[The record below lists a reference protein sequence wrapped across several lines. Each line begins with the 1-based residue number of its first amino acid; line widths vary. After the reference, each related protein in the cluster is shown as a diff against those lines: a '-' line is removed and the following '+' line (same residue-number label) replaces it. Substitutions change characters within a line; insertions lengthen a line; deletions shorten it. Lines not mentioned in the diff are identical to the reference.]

1 MENIFEYVLETR
13 CEEFAKIYQ
22 TKDISLF
29 GFVVGNRNTDDNHV
43 KKLRQSLK
51 KRHIKEV
58 ALIVV
63 RNPTP
68 NDGRPLFFIID
79 GQHRFKAIIEEGL
92 SLTFVICESIDY
104 KDEND
109 VISVIEMLNTN
120 DSNWDVTNFLS
131 SKTALSN
138 QNYIRYQSIYKKF
151 GFEHEIIFFLIKK
164 LGGSIDHKK
173 FKSGVLSFD
182 ETLYVQVDEIL
193 TWLIL
198 YLPIVQK
205 YGKRYYLK
213 ALIEFKI
220 LNGVDIKRLDDKIL
234 NSPKNTSPDFL
245 ELKDKIFKALE
256 YLTFKVFNK
265 GLKDDSKRLGL
276 TRFDDSG
283 SKYRLYVNS

>member
-1 MENIFEYVLETR
+1 MENIYEDVLETR
-13 CEEFAKIYQ
+13 CEEFAKIFQ

-29 GFVVGNRNTDDNHV
+29 GFVVGNRDTDENHI

-58 ALIVV
+58 PLIVV

-79 GQHRFKAIIEEGL
+79 GQHRFKAIIAENL
-92 SLTFVICESIDY
+92 SITFVICESIDY

-138 QNYIRYQSIYKKF
+138 MNYIRYDKIYKKF

-164 LGGSIDHKK
+164 LGDSIDHKK

-182 ETLYVQVDEIL
+182 ETLYIQVDEIL
-193 TWLIL
+193 TWLVQ

-220 LNGVDIKRLDDKIL
+220 LKGVDIKRLDDKIL
-234 NSPKNTSPDFL
+234 NSPNNTSPDFL
-245 ELKDKIFKALE
+245 ELTDTIYKSLE
-256 YLTFKVFNK
+256 YLTFKVYNK
-265 GLKDDSKRLGL
+265 GLRDDSKRAGL
-276 TRFDDSG
+276 TRFDSSG
-283 SKYRLYVNS
+283 SKYRLYIGS

>member
-1 MENIFEYVLETR
+1 MENIIENVLETR
-13 CEEFAKIYQ
+13 CEEFAKIFQ

-29 GFVVGNRNTDDNHV
+29 GLIVGNRGIDENHV

-58 ALIVV
+58 PLIVV
-63 RNPTP
+63 PNPTP
-68 NDGRPLFFIID
+68 TDGRPLFFIVD
-79 GQHRFKAIIEEGL
+79 GQHRWKAIIQEGL
-92 SLTFVICESIDY
+92 SITFVICKSINY
-104 KDEND
+104 TDEND
-109 VISVIEMLNTN
+109 IISCIEMLNTN

-151 GFEHEIIFFLIKK
+151 GLEHEIIFFLIKK

-193 TWLIL
+193 TWLVQ

-234 NSPKNTSPDFL
+234 NSPNNTSPDFL
-245 ELKDKIFKALE
+245 ELTDTIFKSLE
-256 YLTFKVFNK
+256 YLVFKVYNK
-265 GLKDDSKRLGL
+265 GLRDETKKMGLARYDS
-276 TRFDDSG
+276 SG
-283 SKYRLYVNS
+283 SKYKLTINP

>member
-1 MENIFEYVLETR
+1 MEKIYEDVLETR
-13 CEEFAKIYQ
+13 CEEFAKIFQ

-29 GFVVGNRNTDDNHV
+29 GFVVGNRDTDENHI

-58 ALIVV
+58 PLIVV

-79 GQHRFKAIIEEGL
+79 GQHRFKAIIEEKL
-92 SLTFVICESIDY
+92 SITFVICESIDY

-109 VISVIEMLNTN
+109 VISVIEMLNTT

-131 SKTALSN
+131 SKTALLN
-138 QNYIRYQSIYKKF
+138 ENYIRYKSIYKKF

-182 ETLYVQVDEIL
+182 ETLYIQVDEIL
-193 TWLIL
+193 TWLVQ

-220 LNGVDIKRLDDKIL
+220 LKGVDIDRLDSKIL
-234 NSPKNTSPDFL
+234 NSPNNGSPDFL
-245 ELKDKIFKALE
+245 ELSDTIYKSLK
-256 YLTFKVFNK
+256 YLTFKVYNK
-265 GLKDDSKRLGL
+265 GLKDDSKRAGL
-276 TRFDDSG
+276 SQFDDSG
-283 SKYRLYVNS
+283 SKYKLTMNS